1 MRKTRSRRRRRQ
13 RRRRREGQGEGAG
26 EAAAVKSEGRPG
38 TPAEKESAASAN
50 PNPTKV
56 DKDVA
61 SNAVPVS
68 KDSPKDSP
76 KEVLRDWA
84 PTEAAPKKEKVDLE
98 EKAAARIE
106 EKSSKR
112 NGDAD
117 KVKAPAMTS
126 SPSQGSDGK
135 SSKDKAKTA
144 TAASDVSGKSVSG
157 SAPVKNQP
165 TPATPTASSE
175 VVRPEPGWW
184 RPLFYF
190 AAIPA
195 VAQAAGALSGVA
207 VESPVWLLG
216 PEGCAMESRRS
227 LAKLLGIR
235 GRAAVR
241 WQEAVAGSGVVIGMG
256 KQGRVFASVDEEE
269 EERSSTPTVTSARSA
284 RSTRT
289 SPRRR

>member
-1 MRKTRSRRRRRQ
+1 MCIRDRSTGKQ
-13 RRRRREGQGEGAG
+13 P
-26 EAAAVKSEGRPG
+26 AAA
-38 TPAEKESAASAN
+38 A
-50 PNPTKV
+50 
-56 DKDVA
+56 
-61 SNAVPVS
+61 
-68 KDSPKDSP
+68 
-76 KEVLRDWA
+76 
-84 PTEAAPKKEKVDLE
+84 
-98 EKAAARIE
+98 
-106 EKSSKR
+106 
-112 NGDAD
+112 
-117 KVKAPAMTS
+117 
-126 SPSQGSDGK
+126 
-135 SSKDKAKTA
+135 SSKDKTKTA

-165 TPATPTASSE
+165 TQPPTQPPTLPTAE

-195 VAQAAGALSGVA
+195 AAQAAGALSGVA

-269 EERSSTPTVTSARSA
+269 EEEEEMELDADGNLCAKCSFDPDESEAAVNTWGALFTEQRNRYPMIIGAGVCLLAGLSGSNTVIYYASSVLKEAGVDDPGLLTLVVGLPNVVGGVIALLLSLIHISEPTR
-284 RSTRT
+284 
-289 SPRRR
+289 PY